1 MLTSSYGEKRRGSIS
16 AVEVSGVQLLT
27 ATFKQ
32 LKKVNQQLLIP
43 ITVFIGMEQAFIG
56 AEFTQAYVSCA
67 LGIHQIGYVM
77 ICFGVVN
84 AICSI
89 IFGSIMKYIGRVT
102 IIILGKRFFIIGK
115 LKQAKQLHILQVVS
129 FTEE

>member
-1 MLTSSYGEKRRGSIS
+1 MS
-16 AVEVSGVQLLT
+16 

-32 LKKVNQQLLIP
+32 LRKPNQQLLIP
-43 ITVFIGMEQAFIG
+43 LTIFIGMEQAFIG
-56 AEFTQAYVSCA
+56 ADFTQAYVSCA

-89 IFGSIMKYIGRVT
+89 IFGSIMKYIGRLVDS
-102 IIILGKRFFIIGK
+102 
-115 LKQAKQLHILQVVS
+115 LKSVALIDD
-129 FTEE
+129 

>member
-1 MLTSSYGEKRRGSIS
+1 MS
-16 AVEVSGVQLLT
+16 

-32 LKKVNQQLLIP
+32 LRKPNQQLLIP
-43 ITVFIGMEQAFIG
+43 LTIFIGMEQAFIG
-56 AEFTQAYVSCA
+56 ADFTQAYVSCA

-89 IFGSIMKYIGRVT
+89 IFGSIMKYIGRLV
-102 IIILGKRFFIIGK
+102 IVALIDFNLMLILLPICLDSPLLYLELSFIWQFSATYSSGVQI
-115 LKQAKQLHILQVVS
+115 QISQ
-129 FTEE
+129 

>member
-1 MLTSSYGEKRRGSIS
+1 M
-16 AVEVSGVQLLT
+16 SGVQLLS

-32 LKKVNQQLLIP
+32 LKKANQQLLIP
-43 ITVFIGMEQAFIG
+43 ITIFIGMEQAFIG

-89 IFGSIMKYIGRVT
+89 IFGSIMKYIGR
-102 IIILGKRFFIIGK
+102 IPIILLGKC
-115 LKQAKQLHILQVVS
+115 
-129 FTEE
+129 

>member
-102 IIILGKRFFIIGK
+102 IIILGKRFFKIGK
-115 LKQAKQLHILQVVS
+115 LKQA
-129 FTEE
+129 

>member
-1 MLTSSYGEKRRGSIS
+1 MCLKLCRPRGCKLISLVSTRYGEKRRGSIS
-16 AVEVSGVQLLT
+16 AVEVSGIQLLS

-32 LKKVNQQLLIP
+32 LKKVNQQLLIL

-89 IFGSIMKYIGRVT
+89 IFGSIMKYIGRIV
-102 IIILGKRFFIIGK
+102 IILLGR
-115 LKQAKQLHILQVVS
+115 
-129 FTEE
+129 